1 MTEERRTEREKAA
14 YGPRSLKEPGSP
26 EWCWQTLD
34 ALVADYK
41 LIDERF
47 DEVGGALSQLKNV
60 EAWKVIPTDK
70 PYGSLGRML
79 AMEVGVDSKTIQRE
93 IAQARKRRK
102 LGKQGGD
109 RRSLKVRGN
118 KITDQGDN
126 VTLKSRGHS
135 RAYILDRLDRD
146 GLTDLA
152 ADVRSGVISANAAA
166 KQMGWKRQP
175 TAFEQIEKLWA
186 KLEPAERKSFC
197 KTRCVR

>member
-1 MTEERRTEREKAA
+1 MIDDRRSEREKAA

-47 DEVGGALSQLKNV
+47 DEVGGALSQLKEV

-79 AMEVGVDSKTIQRE
+79 AQELGIDSKSIQRE

-109 RRSLKVRGN
+109 RRSEAVR
-118 KITDQGDN
+118 TDQGVDN
-126 VTLKSRGHS
+126 TLVRGS
-135 RAYILDRLDRD
+135 TNREYILARLDRD

-152 ADVRSGVISANAAA
+152 ADVRSGVISASAAA
-166 KQMGWKRQP
+166 RQMGWQREPLNAVQ
-175 TAFEQIEKLWA
+175 QIEKLWA
-186 KLEPAERKSFC
+186 TLTADQKQS
-197 KTRCVR
+197 VRNFIDTDK

>member
-1 MTEERRTEREKAA
+1 MTDDSRSEREKAA
-14 YGPRSLKEPGSP
+14 YGPRSLKAPGSP

-47 DEVGGALSQLKNV
+47 DEVGGALSQLREV
-60 EAWKVIPTDK
+60 EAWKVIPTDR

-79 AMEVGVDSKTIQRE
+79 AQELGIDSKSIQRE

-109 RRSLKVRGN
+109 RGTPRGE
-118 KITDQGDN
+118 KGRFTKSDKPQGDN
-126 VTLKSRGHS
+126 GTLRAGRGSNS

-146 GLTDLA
+146 DPELA
-152 ADVRSGVISANAAA
+152 TRVRSGELSASAAA
-166 KQMGWKRQP
+166 IKAGFREQPKLICPECGHEFTRQKRKP
-175 TAFEQIEKLWA
+175 
-186 KLEPAERKSFC
+186 
-197 KTRCVR
+197 